1 MLSLSPAYI
10 AHLNGTTT
18 ELATCWRITRRDA
31 VVLGFTDHP
40 FDLTISGLLY
50 QAALGYSATDVSTAA
65 DLAVDNLNLQG
76 FIDSPSITEVDLMA
90 GRWDYAAVE
99 IFEVITSNLSA
110 GVRRLRRGRIGEV
123 SLGRT
128 MFEAELRG
136 LSQAF
141 TQQLCELTSPTCR
154 AALGDTRC
162 GVALGP
168 ITVTG
173 AVTSIT
179 SALVWTDSSRAEVAD
194 YFKFAR
200 LTWTSGLNV
209 GYSIEVKSHAAG
221 GVITMQLPMPY
232 AIAIGDTY
240 SMPPGCDK
248 LLATCRDK
256 FANVVRF
263 RGEPH
268 LPGQDLILRGPD

>member
-1 MLSLSPAYI
+1 MLTLSPAYI

-18 ELATCWRITRRDA
+18 ELCTCWKITRRDA

-40 FDLTISGLLY
+40 SDLVIGGLTY
-50 QAALGYSATDVSTAA
+50 QAALGYTASDVRASA

-76 FIDSPSITEVDLMA
+76 FIDSPSITEPDLMA
-90 GRWDYAAVE
+90 GRWDFAEVE

-128 MFEAELRG
+128 VFEAELRG
-136 LSQAF
+136 LAQAF

-162 GVALGP
+162 KVALGP

-173 AVTSIT
+173 TVTSVT
-179 SALVWTDSSRAEVAD
+179 SRRVWTDSTRAEAAGW
-194 YFKFAR
+194 FTFGK
-200 LTWTSGLNV
+200 LTWTTGANV
-209 GYSIEVKSHAAG
+209 GYSMEVKTHAG
-221 GVITMQLPMPY
+221 GGVMTLALPMPY
-232 AIAIGDTY
+232 AIAIGDAY
-240 SMPPGCDK
+240 SLVPGCDK
-248 LLATCRDK
+248 LLATCIGK
-256 FANVVRF
+256 FANVLNF

-268 LPGQDLILRGPD
+268 LPGQDAILRGPG